1 MELEGFAKME
11 KPDLTRI
18 KQGALLLME
27 GDERRRLAKMHRQKQ
42 KDSPQ
47 SSKFE
52 SKADQPSKNS

>member
-18 KQGALLLME
+18 KQGAKLMME
-27 GDERRRLAKMHRQKQ
+27 GDELRRLAKMHRQKQ

-47 SSKFE
+47 SSKPDP
-52 SKADQPSKNS
+52 KADQPLKKA